1 MHLLHQF
8 MRLQRGDPFGRNGR
22 QHADGD
28 PVAPVECQVLFDQR
42 LGSVQHHGKDLRA
55 GLLGQR
61 EGPGLEAVDLT
72 VLRARALGK
81 NRHRSPARNPLFP
94 VADQLFQRLGGVAA
108 VDADVAV
115 QQEELAE
122 EGRFEDLALRHPA
135 EIERNVVERRDVDHR
150 VVVDDD
156 DVALLPVDQFAADDP
171 LPPKG
176 RQEEENPH
184 QDARQFMH
192 RPAPPVEGIAD
203 DQRKGRQNHK
213 KRAQKHQQKVV

>member
-1 MHLLHQF
+1 
-8 MRLQRGDPFGRNGR
+8 
-22 QHADGD
+22 
-28 PVAPVECQVLFDQR
+28 
-42 LGSVQHHGKDLRA
+42 
-55 GLLGQR
+55 
-61 EGPGLEAVDLT
+61 
-72 VLRARALGK
+72 
-81 NRHRSPARNPLFP
+81 
-94 VADQLFQRLGGVAA
+94 
-108 VDADVAV
+108 
-115 QQEELAE
+115 
-122 EGRFEDLALRHPA
+122 
-135 EIERNVVERRDVDHR
+135 
-150 VVVDDD
+150 VVDDD

>member
-8 MRLQRGDPFGRNGR
+8 MRLQHGDPFGRNGR

-81 NRHRSPARNPLFP
+81 NRYRSPARNALFP

-176 RQEEENPH
+176 RQEEE
-184 QDARQFMH
+184 
-192 RPAPPVEGIAD
+192 
-203 DQRKGRQNHK
+203 
-213 KRAQKHQQKVV
+213 KVRT